1 MKIKLLNE
9 YVNQIHSPNKEKIFS
24 EVMNYFPRN
33 YLDIIKENSNKENI
47 IQELSDIELISLKL
61 EEKIIEDKKIN
72 YYDNF
77 GIINE
82 DTMNLISNLF
92 KLNYKEQHE
101 FLFGDNKFITKFQD
115 KLKNII
121 TIGYYD
127 NNIKIFKTEILLVF
141 YENISS
147 EYINSYF
154 QNFSSK
160 GYSFNMENIQFHENK
175 FKISILEDNY
185 IKIGNAYKINTPE
198 NFQAQQNFQN
208 TTNQNNIND

>member
-1 MKIKLLNE
+1 MNDFP
-9 YVNQIHSPNKEKIFS
+9 Q
-24 EVMNYFPRN
+24 NYF
-33 YLDIIKENSNKENI
+33 DIIKENSNKENI
-47 IQELSDIELISLKL
+47 IRELSDNELISVKL
-61 EEKIIEDKKIN
+61 VEKIIEVKKIK

-77 GIINE
+77 GLINE
-82 DTMNLISNLF
+82 DTMNLISDLF
-92 KLNYKEQHE
+92 KLDYKEQYE